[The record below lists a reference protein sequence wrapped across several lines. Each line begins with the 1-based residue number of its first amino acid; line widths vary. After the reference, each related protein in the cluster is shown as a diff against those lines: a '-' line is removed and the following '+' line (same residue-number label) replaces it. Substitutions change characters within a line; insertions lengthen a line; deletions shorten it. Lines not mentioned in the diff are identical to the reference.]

1 MPAEDYVALT
11 LREFERLKRLADRS
25 FAQLPA
31 ANFFTPPGA
40 GDNSAAV
47 IVKHVSGNL
56 LSRWTDFL
64 TTDGEKPGRRRDAE
78 FTILPG
84 DTREQLLAQWEA
96 GWAAL
101 FAALRPLG
109 TNDLARIVTI
119 RGEAFTV
126 LQAIN
131 RQLSHYAYHVGQIVY
146 IAKHFAGAQWQSL
159 SIPVGQSEQF
169 NQAPRS
175 YLGHRT

>member
-1 MPAEDYVALT
+1 MPAEDYVPLT

-31 ANFFTPPGA
+31 ANFFTPPAA
-40 GDNSAAV
+40 GDNSVGV

-64 TTDGEKPGRRRDAE
+64 TADGEKSGRRRDTE
-78 FTILPG
+78 FTILPE
-84 DTREQLLAQWEA
+84 DTREHLLVQWEA

-101 FAALRPLG
+101 FTALRPLG
-109 TNDLARIVTI
+109 TSDLARTVTI
-119 RGEAFTV
+119 RGEGLTV

-131 RQLSHYAYHVGQIVY
+131 RQLIHYAYHVGQIVY
-146 IAKHFAGAQWQSL
+146 VAKHFAGAQWQSL
-159 SIPVGQSEQF
+159 SIPLGQSEQF
-169 NQAPRS
+169 NRAPRN
-175 YLGHRT
+175 YLGQP